1 MNNNNLKKIDTKEI
15 FANNEKIV
23 EIQHNG
29 KVYFLR
35 ITKEDKLILT
45 K

>member
-1 MNNNNLKKIDTKEI
+1 MSNIITIDTKTL
-15 FANNEKIV
+15 FTNNEKT
-23 EIQHNG
+23 IQISHNG
-29 KVYFLR
+29 KVYVLR

>member
-1 MNNNNLKKIDTKEI
+1 MSEIQTLDTKTI
-15 FANNEKIV
+15 FTNNEKI
-23 EIQHNG
+23 IQISHNG
-29 KVYFLR
+29 KIYFLR

>member
-1 MNNNNLKKIDTKEI
+1 MSNIITIDTKTL
-15 FANNEKIV
+15 FAQNEKI
-23 EIQHNG
+23 IQISHKG
-29 KVYFLR
+29 KIYFLR

>member
-1 MNNNNLKKIDTKEI
+1 MNNIITVDTKNL
-15 FANNEKIV
+15 FSNDEKI
-23 EIQHNG
+23 IQILHNG
-29 KVYFLR
+29 KIYFLR